1 MTCCGIFYC
10 KSNLFERLKFVLY
23 FLCKKNKK
31 IVIFIVRNENFRHLI
46 VDMFFM
52 IYYNNYMNN
61 INPNNILSGRVA
73 FKIFGMEIYWYGI
86 IITFAIML
94 AFGLA
99 FLLCKRKNLSSNL
112 PYEIIIAILPLGI
125 LSARLF
131 AVLFDSGLTIADYF
145 KFRDGG
151 MSIIGAIIGG
161 LVGIIILC
169 LVRKHNFLEVTD
181 LLVTLLILAQGIGR
195 WGNFANGEVYG
206 QVVTNPA
213 FQVFPFA
220 VKINGEFYEALFF
233 YESVLDILG
242 FVGLICIYWFTK
254 KKGLCLGTYLVYYGT
269 IRAILE
275 PRRQSE
281 YILRLGSLP
290 ISQIMSFAMI
300 AFGVGVF
307 VYVFIKEYKNKGKKD
322 ETKKVL
328 HSN

>member
-1 MTCCGIFYC
+1 
-10 KSNLFERLKFVLY
+10 
-23 FLCKKNKK
+23 
-31 IVIFIVRNENFRHLI
+31 
-46 VDMFFM
+46 
-52 IYYNNYMNN
+52 MNN
-61 INPNNILSGRVA
+61 LSENVLAGRVA
-73 FKIFGMEIYWYGI
+73 FTIFGIDVYWYGVIITSAI
-86 IITFAIML
+86 IIVF
-94 AFGLA
+94 FLA
-99 FLLCKRKNLSSNL
+99 FLLCKRKKLSMNL

-131 AVLFDSGLTIADYF
+131 AVLFDSGLTITDYF

-169 LVRKHNFLEVTD
+169 LVRKHNFLEVAD

-213 FQVFPFA
+213 HQVFPLA
-220 VKINGEFYEALFF
+220 VNIDGTFYEALFF

-242 FVGLICIYWFTK
+242 FVGLICLYWFTN
-254 KKGLCLGTYLVYYGT
+254 KKGLCLGSYLVYYGT

-275 PRRQSE
+275 PRRQAE

-290 ISQIMSFAMI
+290 ISQIMSFVMI
-300 AFGVGVF
+300 ACGVGVF
-307 VYVFIKEYKNKGKKD
+307 VYVFVREFKNKGKKD